1 MVLGLVCLRLV
12 GANEYFS
19 YEGEFRI
26 AGREATFVMNYDI
39 AKTLTVAEQVVQQ
52 AEKMVTEAEAKHK
65 VNVNTRSEIDLIRS
79 LTGRIT
85 SETENLKLVQNENR
99 RVRRSVLEWIA
110 SFFGLWN
117 RKSISEVSHT
127 VSQLDVK
134 QKQLIRITDTERK
147 LQKDYLEYMTYSKRV
162 MNRLLADE
170 RVVHIQQEFLNLI
183 DVLQVLLEDINL
195 LQSDLDVILNHRVP
209 VHVAHAVR
217 PQLNDFEEH
226 LADKGLSSPRKFS
239 ELIFQTETSFV
250 MTNSSV
256 KLLVHLPVVEDLA
269 PHLSIYRLRDVPIRM
284 TADLWVLPRD
294 ETDYWVTDGKWGMI
308 FSGEDRDECVI
319 VERAW
324 ICKVQQLQEI
334 ADMEVCMAEIWRHQ
348 VQMNGTCDLEILA
361 AATPYLMV
369 ENNVL
374 LTWSNVE
381 FEMFR
386 VDLNG
391 NGEKVRMDRGVQRFV
406 CEQPCRVFYGKRMFL
421 LGPKEEQKATA
432 EVGFEGLL
440 GNETGDMAWTEGNH
454 TWSSFEFEKDT
465 EINDLLKQLDLEEE
479 GVQKEIPDGWNTYGR
494 YVALAGILIFIFI
507 IAVLLGFLWW
517 KVYRTQL
524 LSTSTPHTDDGNE
537 MEMLNMSK
545 RVEDLEARLEDL

>member
-1 MVLGLVCLRLV
+1 MGMV
-12 GANEYFS
+12 
-19 YEGEFRI
+19 
-26 AGREATFVMNYDI
+26 
-39 AKTLTVAEQVVQQ
+39 
-52 AEKMVTEAEAKHK
+52 
-65 VNVNTRSEIDLIRS
+65 
-79 LTGRIT
+79 
-85 SETENLKLVQNENR
+85 
-99 RVRRSVLEWIA
+99 
-110 SFFGLWN
+110 
-117 RKSISEVSHT
+117 
-127 VSQLDVK
+127 
-134 QKQLIRITDTERK
+134 
-147 LQKDYLEYMTYSKRV
+147 
-162 MNRLLADE
+162 
-170 RVVHIQQEFLNLI
+170 
-183 DVLQVLLEDINL
+183 
-195 LQSDLDVILNHRVP
+195 
-209 VHVAHAVR
+209 
-217 PQLNDFEEH
+217 
-226 LADKGLSSPRKFS
+226 
-239 ELIFQTETSFV
+239 
-250 MTNSSV
+250 
-256 KLLVHLPVVEDLA
+256 
-269 PHLSIYRLRDVPIRM
+269 
-284 TADLWVLPRD
+284 
-294 ETDYWVTDGKWGMI
+294 
-308 FSGEDRDECVI
+308 FSGEERDECVI
-319 VERAW
+319 VEWAW

-374 LTWSNVE
+374 LAWSNVE

-432 EVGFEGLL
+432 EIGFEGLL